1 VNDDPFRPPSSNV
14 EVRQHGRGSAVKGL
28 LLGLAVDLGGTFMAG
43 FIATVAIAAFIGGTG
58 GELDD
63 VENALGGF
71 NYDSG
76 PGLVLLA
83 IGCLFS
89 VLGAYVCSRTARH
102 SEYRLGAILAAIS
115 VILGVLVDA
124 QPAVMTL
131 LLSALTVASV
141 MTGTHLGVRANRRD
155 AALATASR

>member
-14 EVRQHGRGSAVKGL
+14 EVRRYRRGSAVKAL
-28 LLGLAVDLGGTFMAG
+28 LLGLAVDMGGTFMAG
-43 FIATVAIAAFIGGTG
+43 FIATVAIAAFVGGTG

-63 VENALGGF
+63 FENVVGGF
-71 NYDSG
+71 SYDSG
-76 PGLVLLA
+76 PGLVLMA
-83 IGCLFS
+83 IGCFFS
-89 VLGAYVCSRTARH
+89 VLGAYVCSRSARH
-102 SEYRLGAILAAIS
+102 SEHRLGAILAAIS
-115 VILGVLVDA
+115 VLFGVLVDP
-124 QPAVMTL
+124 QPAVMTT